1 MKLSSRSRYG
11 FRAILEL
18 ALEYGKGPLQIKA
31 IAEREDISNKYLE
44 QLIAMLKSTGL
55 VRSLRGPKGGYIL
68 AKAPSEIKLSDIFRT
83 LEGPLIAVECLSHP
97 DFCPRCADCVT
108 RKIWSKIQNTM
119 VDLLESMTL
128 QDLVDMS
135 EGKKVID

>member
-1 MKLSSRSRYG
+1 MDTEKKHEKKKNFLDMTITELEDCFIGMGEKKYRALQVYRWIVRGVRNPMEMSDLSM
-11 FRAILEL
+11 EL
-18 ALEYGKGPLQIKA
+18 RK
-31 IAEREDISNKYLE
+31 
-44 QLIAMLKSTGL
+44 
-55 VRSLRGPKGGYIL
+55 
-68 AKAPSEIKLSDIFRT
+68 KLSDIFRT

-97 DFCPRCADCVT
+97 EFCPRCADCVT

-119 VDLLESMTL
+119 VDLLESLTL

>member
-1 MKLSSRSRYG
+1 MAGLRR
-11 FRAILEL
+11 R
-18 ALEYGKGPLQIKA
+18 
-31 IAEREDISNKYLE
+31 REHSATATAPDARLVRRGTDPH
-44 QLIAMLKSTGL
+44 STLRNSVPGTVPESATLPVGRGL

-68 AKAPSEIKLSDIFRT
+68 AKPPGEIKLSDIFRT

-97 DFCPRCADCVT
+97 EFCPRCADCVT

-119 VDLLESMTL
+119 VDLLESLTL